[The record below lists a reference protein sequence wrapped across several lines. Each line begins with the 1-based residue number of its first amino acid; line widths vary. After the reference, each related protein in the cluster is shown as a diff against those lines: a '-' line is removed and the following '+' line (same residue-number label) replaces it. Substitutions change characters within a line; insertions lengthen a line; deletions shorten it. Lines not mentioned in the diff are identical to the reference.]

1 MWRKIYMS
9 KKNEVKTEETVERK
23 KCFIITPIGDELS
36 PIRRHIEGI
45 IDVAITPA
53 LGDKYEIRV
62 SHRIYE
68 QGMITKQI
76 IKEICNDELII
87 ANITDRNPNVM
98 YELALC
104 HALGK
109 PVIIIAEKN
118 TSLPSDIIM
127 QRTIFYVND
136 AQGTLE
142 LREELRK
149 AEKELDFE
157 QKTGP
162 IIDVFKEINHDSI
175 LLEQVKTEKGD
186 EIGKMEYIINRLNKI
201 EDAITVPNRR
211 EEYTRIYNYVSRR
224 LQYKYKTFTV
234 AYPSNILK
242 VKLNKMLADSFP
254 NASVVECTIEPN
266 DNSITI
272 SLVLDMAY
280 RLRDINIEIMNCFT
294 RMGIIGVEGIVFY
307 NDNNNSISV

>member
-1 MWRKIYMS
+1 MG
-9 KKNEVKTEETVERK
+9 KKNEAKTGMTVERK

-36 PIRRHIEGI
+36 SIRRHIEGI
-45 IDVAITPA
+45 IDVAIAPA
-53 LGDKYEIRV
+53 LGDKYDIRV

-127 QRTIFYVND
+127 QRTIFYIND
-136 AQGTLE
+136 AQGVLE
-142 LREELRK
+142 LREELKK

-157 QKTGP
+157 QQTGP
-162 IIDVFKEINHDSI
+162 IIDVFKEISRDSI
-175 LLEQVKTEKGD
+175 FLEKARTEKGD
-186 EIGKMEYIINRLNKI
+186 ELGQMEYIISRLNKI
-201 EDAITVPNRR
+201 EDALTTSKRMEGYTKINRI
-211 EEYTRIYNYVSRR
+211 EHKR
-224 LQYKYKTFTV
+224 LQYKCTSINKVYTP
-234 AYPSNILK
+234 YLLK
-242 VKLNKMLADSFP
+242 EKLSMFLHVPFPGVK
-254 NASVVECTIEPN
+254 VVGCVIEPN
-266 DNSITI
+266 ELSITI
-272 SLVLDMAY
+272 DLLLPLSYGLHGIEEEIRSILKRVGMMGAETVIDSYDDGSA
-280 RLRDINIEIMNCFT
+280 IVNI
-294 RMGIIGVEGIVFY
+294 
-307 NDNNNSISV
+307 